1 MKNRTAIPH
10 VTLTTNKAPPPTPKR
25 RDSDVHRTATNFK
38 EQNNISVLNSHVYKL
53 YILLISASVFQDTYM
68 QSVEVFKILNFN

>member
-53 YILLISASVFQDTYM
+53 YI
-68 QSVEVFKILNFN
+68 